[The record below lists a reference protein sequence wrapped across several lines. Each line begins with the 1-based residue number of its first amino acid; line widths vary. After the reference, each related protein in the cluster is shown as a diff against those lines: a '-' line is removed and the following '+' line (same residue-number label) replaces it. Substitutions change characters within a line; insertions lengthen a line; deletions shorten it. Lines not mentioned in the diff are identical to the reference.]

1 VAPHRLLLV
10 LLATVAIVG
19 VTVASAGN
27 VTMSADRSF
36 VVSTTDDQT
45 AYLGFQQTVDTT
57 GTATNLTVDVTNQY
71 PPGTTLTTLTV
82 TVGSETQ
89 TPALNGGFDPG
100 ERVTVEFTDVDCTA
114 DITVDVSGSNE
125 SGTLV
130 RPVDC

>member
-1 VAPHRLLLV
+1 MASRRLLLV
-10 LLATVAIVG
+10 LVVTLALVG
-19 VTVASAGN
+19 VTMASAGD
-27 VTMSADRSF
+27 VTMAADRSF

-57 GTATNLTVDVTNQY
+57 GTATNLTVNLTNQY

-82 TVGSETQ
+82 TVGGETQ
-89 TPALNGGFDPG
+89 TPALNGGLESG
-100 ERVTVEFTDVDCTA
+100 ERVTARFTDIDCTA
-114 DITVDVSGSNE
+114 DITVEVSGSNE